1 MHQKTRVSTGCNG
14 LRKAGTGALLHSV
27 LTVLLTGI
35 TMAAPAI
42 NYRQDFA
49 GFAFEPGTRITSFGQ
64 QGEWTFSASGNAATR
79 LDYKGDWGSGTAAG
93 FRGND
98 LVLGYQHTTTT
109 GELKITLTIPNLTD
123 DYVGLVHIRYTGRVM
138 RSTMGRTPGW
148 KVTVDGQE
156 IPGLSYSTAEAEDA
170 DQSAQVQV
178 SIPAGENLV
187 IQWSCDN
194 GEGSGYSRQI
204 GIAGVEV
211 IAGQATQ
218 AAAPQFNPPP
228 GAFEAP
234 VEVQITAPTP
244 GSMIFYTL
252 NGSAPT
258 LEDHHYE
265 GTAVPLEESTTLR
278 AVAFHEELQASTITT
293 GIYSIAEQSIT
304 IIGVNDPIG
313 LTVDQ
318 GTQFEDLELPAQVFT
333 HFESEASCSLSVDW
347 LKGDY
352 NAAVPAAYTLTG
364 NIRPQEGIINP
375 SNIQP
380 HIVVNVQEVVVTYT
394 VTFELLLE
402 SSLGYNPQQD
412 KIYITGS
419 MFDWAVPGTL
429 PEQQQMDHQGG
440 QNFSK
445 ILELE
450 PGSYNYR
457 YYFNAG
463 ISHPEAGP
471 ERNIL
476 VEGSMQ
482 VSDLWNATPIDGVRA
497 VELTAYPNPAL
508 SFIRF
513 EAAVPI
519 NSIALYGIHGNKCLE
534 VQPREQLVTLNIASM
549 PCGLYLAYVVM
560 SRQVQVIKIRICR

>member
-1 MHQKTRVSTGCNG
+1 M
-14 LRKAGTGALLHSV
+14 LHSV
-27 LTVLLTGI
+27 LTLLLTGI
-35 TMAAPAI
+35 TTSATGI
-42 NYRQDFA
+42 NYRQDFS
-49 GFAFEPGTRITSFGQ
+49 GFTFETGTRITSFGQ
-64 QGEWTFSASGNAATR
+64 QGEWTVSANGNAETR

-109 GELKITLTIPNLTD
+109 GELKITLTLPNLTD
-123 DYVGLVHIRYTGRVM
+123 EYIGLVNIAYTGRVM
-138 RSTMGRTPGW
+138 RPTMGRSPVW
-148 KVTVDGQE
+148 KVTVNGQV
-156 IPGLSYSTAEAEDA
+156 ISDLSYSTAEAEDA
-170 DQSAQVQV
+170 DRNAPVQV
-178 SIPAGENLV
+178 NVAAGENLV

-218 AAAPQFNPPP
+218 AAAPAFNPPP
-228 GAFEAP
+228 GAFDAP

-252 NGSAPT
+252 NGSSPT
-258 LEDHHYE
+258 PADNHYE
-265 GTAVPLEESTTLR
+265 GDAVSLEKSTTLR
-278 AVAFHEELQASTITT
+278 AVAFHEELQASAITT
-293 GIYSIAEQSIT
+293 GIYSIAEQSIAIT
-304 IIGVNDPIG
+304 GVEDPEG

-318 GTQFEDLELPAQVFT
+318 GTPFEDLELPLQVFT
-333 HFESEASCSLSVDW
+333 HFESAASCSLSVDW
-347 LKGDY
+347 LKGEY
-352 NAAVPAAYTLTG
+352 NGGVAAAYTLTG
-364 NIRPQEGIINP
+364 NLRPQEGIINP

-380 HIVVNVQEVVVTYT
+380 RIMVTVQEVIVTYS

-402 SSLGYNPQQD
+402 SSLGYDPQQD
-412 KIYITGS
+412 KVFITGS
-419 MFDWAVPGTL
+419 MFEWAVPGTM
-429 PEQQQMDHQGG
+429 PEQQMMEHQGAL
-440 QNFSK
+440 NFSK
-445 ILELE
+445 TMELE

-482 VSDLWNATPIDGVRA
+482 VTDLWGSTPVHI
-497 VELTAYPNPAL
+497 VEDDALTAYPNPAS
-508 SFIRF
+508 SFIIL

-519 NSIALYGIHGNKCLE
+519 DSMIIYGIHGDKYFDLRPG
-534 VQPREQLVTLNIASM
+534 QRQVTLNASAM
-549 PCGLYLAYVVM
+549 PCGLYLACVVM
-560 SRQVQVIKIRICR
+560 NRHVQVIKIRICR